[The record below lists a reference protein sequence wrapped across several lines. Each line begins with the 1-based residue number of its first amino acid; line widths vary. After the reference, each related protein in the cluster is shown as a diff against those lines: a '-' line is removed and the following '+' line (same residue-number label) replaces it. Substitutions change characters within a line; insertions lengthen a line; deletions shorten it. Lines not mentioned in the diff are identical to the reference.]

1 MAKVAKTGKAIKNNK
16 KEVKAEIL
24 GKLSDAMK
32 EYKTPASEKK
42 LAKKLKKATKEIT
55 PLVLKTKAKK
65 ATAADKKKE

>member
-1 MAKVAKTGKAIKNNK
+1 
-16 KEVKAEIL
+16 
-24 GKLSDAMK
+24 MK

-55 PLVLKTKAKK
+55 PLVLKTKVKK